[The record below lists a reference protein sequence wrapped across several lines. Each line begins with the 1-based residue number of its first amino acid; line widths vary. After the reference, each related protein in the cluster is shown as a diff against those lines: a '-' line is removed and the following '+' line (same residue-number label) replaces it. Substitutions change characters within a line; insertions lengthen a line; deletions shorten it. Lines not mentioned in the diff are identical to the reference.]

1 MSWALITNDDG
12 ITAPGLHAL
21 AAAAVATGLRVVIA
35 APAGEA
41 SGAGSA
47 VTATRRDG
55 HVPLTR
61 HELPGL
67 EGVPAYGVAAAPAFI
82 PYAAARGWFPE
93 PPSLVLSGINA
104 GANLG
109 SAIMHSGTVGAA
121 LTGGRFGIRA
131 LAVSLDSDAAPP
143 GVEPRWDTAAGLLP
157 TVLDLLADTP
167 AGTVLTLNVPN
178 LPAERLAPLRVAS
191 LATQGTLQTRVDS
204 VDGSGL
210 RVRLAERYGQV
221 EPGSDVALLAAGHPT
236 LTAVRSVSEDAV
248 VPLAD
253 LVAARLDGRPAR

>member
-1 MSWALITNDDG
+1 VSWALITNDDG
-12 ITAPGLHAL
+12 IAAPGLHAL
-21 AAAAVATGLRVVIA
+21 AASAVAAGLRVVVA
-35 APAGEA
+35 APAEEA

-47 VTATRRDG
+47 VTTMRRDG
-55 HVPLTR
+55 HVPVTR

-67 EGVPAYGVAAAPAFI
+67 AGVPAYGVAAAPAFI
-82 PYAAARGWFPE
+82 PYAAVRGWFPE

-109 SAIMHSGTVGAA
+109 RAIMHSGTVGAA

-143 GVEPRWDTAAGLLP
+143 GVAPLWETAGGLLP
-157 TVLDLLADTP
+157 TVLDVLGETP

-178 LPAERLAPLRVAS
+178 LPPERLAPLRVAS
-191 LATQGTLQTRVDS
+191 LAVKGMVQTRVDS

-236 LTAVRSVSEDAV
+236 LTAVRSVAEDPGL
-248 VPLAD
+248 PLAD
-253 LVAARLDGRPAR
+253 LVAARLDGKPTR